1 MGAKWNGKERER
13 HFTEP
18 ETGTFWSWTWMEF
31 YVCCDCGTIVE
42 FEVGAKMC
50 RAFCCVWSGVLHASI
65 NTTRTT
71 AYTRETKRG
80 KEREQSQRWSVWLDS
95 RHFRAN
101 LRAVDDF
108 ERKIKR
114 TVRFQFEIVWSW
126 KPNMNLLEQK
136 PNSTHNNTR
145 STNKQTN
152 VIIYTNMSQF
162 SIVSMLRINIFW
174 FRLIKQ
180 LQLWNENIEWTRH
193 TYIFVFHHPKDCYR
207 VKPFVHCMLNGG
219 KLSDIFL
226 FNVAWH
232 TKCVYVCAL
241 TSAYQHSH
249 SSLACRIHWADK
261 SWKWF
266 HVASESFYFRY
277 IQ

>member
-152 VIIYTNMSQF
+152 KCNHIHKYVSIFHCFNATHKHILVSIDKTA
-162 SIVSMLRINIFW
+162 SIVEWKHWMNWAHVYLRVPPPE
-174 FRLIKQ
+174 RLLPSETVCSLHVERWK
-180 LQLWNENIEWTRH
+180 
-193 TYIFVFHHPKDCYR
+193 
-207 VKPFVHCMLNGG
+207 VKWHFPF
-219 KLSDIFL
+219 
-226 FNVAWH
+226 
-232 TKCVYVCAL
+232 
-241 TSAYQHSH
+241 
-249 SSLACRIHWADK
+249 
-261 SWKWF
+261 
-266 HVASESFYFRY
+266 
-277 IQ
+277 